1 MDERKDE
8 KIKYKKPLLASAA
21 AADSKFNF
29 IIILIFHL

>member
-8 KIKYKKPLLASAA
+8 KIKYKKPLLAAA
-21 AADSKFNF
+21 AVVPQFNF